1 MSDQQPPPEHTQ
13 RYQPGAYQPEGE
25 ATDTVSIRKRLNTP
39 PAVPPQPG
47 FAPAP
52 PGPPGTNAVPPSA
65 PNSAPPMA

>member
-13 RYQPGAYQPEGE
+13 RYMAGQYQQPQTEE
-25 ATDTVSIRKRLNTP
+25 SDTLAVRRRMSTP

-52 PGPPGTNAVPPSA
+52 PGPPGTG
-65 PNSAPPMA
+65 